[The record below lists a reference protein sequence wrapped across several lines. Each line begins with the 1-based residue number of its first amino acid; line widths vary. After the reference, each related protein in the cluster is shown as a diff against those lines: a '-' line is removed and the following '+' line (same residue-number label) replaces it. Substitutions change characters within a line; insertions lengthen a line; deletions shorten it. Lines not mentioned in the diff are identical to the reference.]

1 MSHYAVTYAGLKEE
15 TTVSRAPGIHSIG
28 EFALVVPK
36 LEQAEHFYGSFG
48 LRVSNEDNG
57 MAIRAERSD
66 HRWGIVTEGTRKFQ
80 HHMSFLCFEEDLPEF
95 KARLARRSIPQVN
108 PPKGFDGDGIW
119 FHDHDG
125 FLTQIRVGPKTSPY
139 SITPIEP
146 TPLLPGVR
154 NAPYRRHTGN
164 PRIERLSHVLRF
176 TPNVERTIDFYTG
189 VLGMRLSDR
198 SADQI
203 VFFHGIHGSDHHMM
217 AFLKADRPGF
227 HHVSWIVP
235 SVDAVG
241 LGSMHMADKGYTV
254 GWGTGRHVLGSNYFY
269 YVRDPWGAYSEYACG
284 IDFVPAGLE
293 WKPVDHLPEDGFYLW
308 GPNLFPEFG
317 MNFEESPVYG
327 KTA

>member
-1 MSHYAVTYAGLKEE
+1 MSRGA
-15 TTVSRAPGIHSIG
+15 GIHSIG
-28 EFALVVPK
+28 EFVLVVPR

-48 LRVSNEDNG
+48 LNVANEHNG
-57 MAIRAERSD
+57 LAIRAHGTD
-66 HRWGIVTEGTRKFQ
+66 HRWGLVLEGNRKFQ

-95 KARLARRSIPQVN
+95 KSRLSKRRIPLVD
-108 PPKGFDGDGIW
+108 PPKGFDTGGIW

-125 FLTQIRVGPKTSPY
+125 FLTQIRAGAKTSPY
-139 SITPIEP
+139 SISPIEP
-146 TPLLPGVR
+146 TPLLPGAR
-154 NAPYRRHTGN
+154 NAPYRRLTPKVH
-164 PRIERLSHVLRF
+164 IERLSHVLRF
-176 TPNVERTIDFYTG
+176 TPDVDKTMDFYTG

-203 VFFHGIHGSDHHMM
+203 AFFHGIYGSDHHMM
-217 AFLKADRPGF
+217 AFLKADKPGF

-241 LGSMHMADKGYTV
+241 LGSMSMADKGYSV

-284 IDFVPAGLE
+284 IDYIPAGME

-317 MNFEESPVYG
+317 QNFEESPVYASEG